1 MRNETSPT
9 VTLHGVGR
17 RFGDRIALT
26 GVSAAIAP
34 GEFVAIVGRSGAGKT
49 TLLRCLSRSIP
60 VSEGAIRFGGEDVAG
75 LRGAALRA
83 HRAGVGMIYQQF
95 NLVTRLRVADNVLV
109 GRLPH
114 LGRAKR
120 WAALCGY
127 FDRAERDAAFRCLD
141 HVGLL
146 SAIQESLT
154 TMRARNPET
163 FKEIGAWVGGFV
175 PADDGKVPGDQGPQ

>member
-60 VSEGAIRFGGEDVAG
+60 VSEGAIRFGGDDVAE
-75 LRGAALRA
+75 LRGGALRA

-95 NLVTRLRVADNVLV
+95 KRL
-109 GRLPH
+109 
-114 LGRAKR
+114 
-120 WAALCGY
+120 AA
-127 FDRAERDAAFRCLD
+127 
-141 HVGLL
+141 
-146 SAIQESLT
+146 Q
-154 TMRARNPET
+154 
-163 FKEIGAWVGGFV
+163 K
-175 PADDGKVPGDQGPQ
+175 